1 MPEALFGKAKCFECS
16 SELTKALEVINQ
28 AVVLYS
34 GFVPALL
41 EKMKI
46 HLAMSDWDQMLD
58 SCNRFVDR
66 KFLIMRSNQYGTLLK
81 DSTPQGVIPGCK
93 LHRSPRPHCSSPG
106 LQERGLQR
114 SEPSTGVVLVVRNPF
129 FFACH
134 SPWSLTAGYDQPQ
147 SVYVSLGSL

>member
-58 SCNRFVDR
+58 SCNRFVGCN
-66 KFLIMRSNQYGTLLK
+66 FLIMQNNQCCTLLK
-81 DSTPQGVIPGCK
+81 KLNLTGRYPRMQTASKLSST
-93 LHRSPRPHCSSPG
+93 LFFTWSAR
-106 LQERGLQR
+106 
-114 SEPSTGVVLVVRNPF
+114 TG
-129 FFACH
+129 
-134 SPWSLTAGYDQPQ
+134 TIKK
-147 SVYVSLGSL
+147 